1 MKGFYRRAAIWL
13 SCALLVFF
21 MAACG
26 GESTTPTQSNLKLN
40 FEDAVTQQIIALR
53 SKRNS
58 SGQADTEALRTYLAL
73 ENAEHRYA
81 AVWVAASLQDSS
93 LIEDLARLLK
103 DEHVQIRQMSAFAL
117 GQTRNPRAADLLSA
131 AFQQDTVRLVQAA
144 ILEAVGKCGSEE
156 QLRHLATVRPYPL
169 KDTMLLEG
177 LALGLY
183 RYAVRG
189 LIYSEGTEKI
199 MNDFISNARMPQSV
213 RFIAANYL
221 ARIGGVDVSSYEDV
235 LLNAVR
241 SEKDP
246 ETLMFWVIGLAKT
259 QTMPAYRTLIQTYE
273 TNSDYRV
280 KCNILRGLQY
290 FKHDTTKLF
299 VANALQDSTQPHI
312 PLVAAD
318 HFYRTGRDADALQ
331 YYGWAMAHKDW
342 QVRAHLLA
350 AALRHLAPYRTP
362 QKQFVTL
369 KIMEL
374 HKASTN
380 PYEQAA
386 LLRAVGEYE
395 WNYKILLR
403 ELLPPSDSIKVL
415 PLIQSTCAE
424 ALAELRSSENF
435 DRVLGINRQKVADEL
450 NASFRLLIER
460 GDVGVQ
466 AAIATLLTNKKLRAE
481 FKTAY
486 PEWNFLRQA
495 QKRLQ
500 LPRDLE
506 TWALL
511 QQTIDMFEGKNI
523 DEGYKPPVYKHS
535 PLVEPDWQ
543 IIQNIGTQTRAVIET
558 SRGNIFLQFDSL
570 APATVS
576 HFIQLAKAGYY
587 DGKTF
592 HRVVTN
598 FVAQAGCERGDGW
611 GGSQLCL
618 PSEINPSRYWQAGC
632 VGMASAGKDTESTQ
646 FFITH
651 APTVHLDGNYTLF
664 ARVVE
669 GMNVV
674 HQLRIG
680 DTIRSI
686 KIN

>member
-1 MKGFYRRAAIWL
+1 MRAVCWL
-13 SCALLVFF
+13 SCSIVLFVL
-21 MAACG
+21 AACG
-26 GESTTPTQSNLKLN
+26 GTEGTTAVQTGLKID
-40 FEDAVTQQIIALR
+40 FEDAVTKQITALR
-53 SKRNS
+53 SKRS
-58 SGQADTEALRTYLAL
+58 TSGAPDVEALRTYLAMD
-73 ENAEHRYA
+73 NAEHRYA
-81 AVWVAASLQDSS
+81 AAWVAASLQDSA
-93 LIEDLARLLK
+93 LIDDLGRLLR
-103 DEHVQIRQMSAFAL
+103 DEYVQIRQMAAFAL
-117 GQTRNPRAADLLSA
+117 GQTRSARAAAVLST

-169 KDTMLLEG
+169 KDTLLLEG

-189 LIYSEGTEKI
+189 LVYSEGTEKI
-199 MNDFISNARMPQSV
+199 MNDFISNARMPQTV
-213 RFIAANYL
+213 RFVAANYL
-221 ARIGGVDVSSYEDV
+221 ARIANVDVSSYEDV

-241 SEKDP
+241 NEKDP

-259 QTMPAYRTLIQTYE
+259 QTMPAYRTLLQTYE
-273 TNSDYRV
+273 STSDYRV

-299 VANALQDSTQPHI
+299 LMNALKDSTQPHI
-312 PLVAAD
+312 ALVAAD
-318 HFYRTGRDADALQ
+318 QFYRSGRDADALQ
-331 YYGWAMAHKDW
+331 YYAWAMEHKDW

-350 AALRHLAPYRTP
+350 ASLKHLAAYRTP

-380 PYEQAA
+380 VYEQAA

-403 ELLPPSDSIKVL
+403 ELLPPSDTIKVL

-424 ALAELRSSENF
+424 ALANLRGSKEF
-435 DRVLGINRQKVADEL
+435 DRVLGINRQKVVDEL
-450 NASFRLLIER
+450 NAAFRLCIER

-466 AAIATLLTNKKLRAE
+466 AAIATMLLNPKLRAE
-481 FKTAY
+481 FRQAY
-486 PEWNFLRQA
+486 PEWDFLRQA
-495 QKRLQ
+495 QKRLK

-511 QQTIDMFEGKNI
+511 QQAIDLFSGKNI
-523 DEGYKPPVYKHS
+523 DDGYTPPVYRHS

-543 IIQNIGTQTRAVIET
+543 IVQNVTSATRAVIET
-558 SRGNIFLQFDSL
+558 SRGNISLQFDAL

-576 HFIQLAKAGYY
+576 HFIQLAKSGYY

-651 APTVHLDGNYTLF
+651 APTLHLDGNYTLF
-664 ARVVE
+664 ARVVD

-686 KIN
+686 RIN